1 MKKAAISGDCNIIG
15 IMFLFVIN
23 GKRKNIKI
31 SAENQVHSIVF
42 SKRFE
47 WAWFVM
53 FFFDNFLNN
62 SILFI
67 KISPELLDFSRCSCY
82 TISVKLGLVYS
93 MPDFYN
99 IIPIML
105 STRKG
110 GQRNDCKALLC

>member
-1 MKKAAISGDCNIIG
+1 MKAEKKNVKIG
-15 IMFLFVIN
+15 
-23 GKRKNIKI
+23 
-31 SAENQVHSIVF
+31 AQNQVHSIVF

-67 KISPELLDFSRCSCY
+67 KILPKPLDFSRVLCY
-82 TISVKLGLVYS
+82 TKSVKLGLVYVPS
-93 MPDFYN
+93 DFYN

-105 STRKG
+105 
-110 GQRNDCKALLC
+110 LF